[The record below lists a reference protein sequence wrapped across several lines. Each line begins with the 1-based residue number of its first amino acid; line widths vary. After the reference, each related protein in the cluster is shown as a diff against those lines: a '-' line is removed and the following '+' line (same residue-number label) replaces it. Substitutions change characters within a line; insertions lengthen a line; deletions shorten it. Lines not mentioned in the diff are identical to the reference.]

1 MAYET
6 ETKRYD
12 DLYKE
17 YETKVNADKE
27 KAKKR
32 TEEDYNEKLKQLYIS
47 RMQDQ
52 KSLNELSSLRQAE
65 YQRFRR

>member
-12 DLYKE
+12 DLYNE
-17 YETKVNADKE
+17 YAAKVNADKE

-32 TEEDYNEKLKQLYIS
+32 TEEDYNENFI
-47 RMQDQ
+47 
-52 KSLNELSSLRQAE
+52 
-65 YQRFRR
+65 